1 MTGVVTPLPDTARQA
16 AGPRRTLAV
25 VGGVAMLVGG
35 VVVGFV
41 VTAVGAARTGE
52 LALDVSISEHRDRLL
67 TAIAELV
74 DVGLGTRAAPVLL
87 LVGCALLW
95 RRSRFAA
102 ITVGGLTVVGWL
114 SVEIGKLLVQ
124 RPRPP
129 AATVHALVTETAADS
144 YPSGHTAFAA
154 ATVFAAVATLVIAG
168 RSPRAAWIV
177 GLPLVAV
184 VALSRLYLGVHY
196 LTDVVASVAF
206 AAASILVVAALVRP
220 VLTRLRDSEAERRAR

>member
-1 MTGVVTPLPDTARQA
+1 MTGVVTPRPDTARRA
-16 AGPRRTLAV
+16 TGPRRTLAV
-25 VGGVAMLVGG
+25 LGGVAVLVAG
-35 VVVGFV
+35 VLVGFV
-41 VTAVGAARTGE
+41 VTTLGAARTGE
-52 LALDVSISEHRDRLL
+52 LALDVSISEHRDLLL
-67 TAIAELV
+67 TAIARVV
-74 DVGLGTRAAPVLL
+74 DVGLGTRVAPVLL

-95 RRSRFAA
+95 RRSRFVAVSVAA
-102 ITVGGLTVVGWL
+102 LTVAGWL

-154 ATVFAAVATLVIAG
+154 ATVFAAVATLALAG
-168 RSPRAAWIV
+168 RSTRAAWIV
-177 GLPLVAV
+177 GLPVVVV

-206 AAASILVVAALVRP
+206 AGASIVVVSAVVRP
-220 VLTRLRDSEAERRAR
+220 VLARLRDSEAEGEAA